1 MVNCMEQSLDPTTL
15 ILRKSTCF
23 YCGNPSINDAPV
35 EYMFGIRYCVD
46 HTDSATRDC
55 IGWHHSREIYIE
67 NVPNY
72 KVFNEYA
79 KNMFIKRSN
88 GDIEDGWSLDTY
100 SFVKNIDNTWIIPVK
115 NEMKG
120 HTKRI
125 SLESLCNINS
135 VEFTDVVKDIIAYLT
150 IAECDCVFC
159 KEYREVRSRCSNTT
173 VKETAGVETIILN
186 DGRVCR
192 AFTGQ

>member
-1 MVNCMEQSLDPTTL
+1 
-15 ILRKSTCF
+15 
-23 YCGNPSINDAPV
+23 
-35 EYMFGIRYCVD
+35 MFGIRYCVD

-150 IAECDCVFC
+150 TAECDCVFC

>member
-1 MVNCMEQSLDPTTL
+1 MEQSLDPTTL

-23 YCGNPSINDAPV
+23 YCNNPSINDAPV
-35 EYMFGIRYCVD
+35 AYMFGIRYCID

-55 IGWHHSREIYIE
+55 IGWHHAREIYIE

-72 KVFNEYA
+72 KVFNEHA

-100 SFVKNIDNTWIIPVK
+100 SFVKNVDNTWIIPVK

-120 HTKRI
+120 HTKRVP
-125 SLESLCNINS
+125 LESLCDINS
-135 VEFTDVVKDIIAYLT
+135 VEFTAIIKDIIAYLT
-150 IAECDCVFC
+150 TVECDCVFC
-159 KEYREVRSRCSNTT
+159 KEYREVRQTCSTT
-173 VKETAGVETIILN
+173 IIGETPGVETLVLK

-192 AFTGQ
+192 TFTGQ